1 MTYALISI
9 KLFAMQLLFAA
20 DKPCS
25 EGSGSGSFFGFPTWY
40 KYLKSREIQL
50 DGGTICSPH
59 LTSLNDVWLIGLA
72 IIEIL
77 LRIAVLVAIA
87 FVVVGGFKFITAN
100 GDVGGGGKPD
110 KIASARRTVIDALVG
125 VVIAVVAIAIVS
137 YMGGRFSG

>member
-25 EGSGSGSFFGFPTWY
+25 EGSGAGSFFGFPTWY
-40 KYLKSREIQL
+40 KYLKSREVPL
-50 DGGTICSPH
+50 ENGTICSPH
-59 LTSLNDVWLIGLA
+59 LTGLNDIWLIGLA

-77 LRIAVLVAIA
+77 LRISILIAIV
-87 FVVVGGFKFITAN
+87 FVVVGGFKFITSN

-125 VVIAVVAIAIVS
+125 MAIAIVAIAIVS
-137 YMGGRFSG
+137 YLGRRFGG